1 MSLDVVDAEAEVMNA
16 ALRIAFEEFGDRGI
30 RPRRFDQL
38 DPGGAE
44 LDIGKP
50 HALLGVFHARSDR
63 ESVFLVELP
72 GGRLDVRH
80 DDGDVV
86 QTGDHDVTL
95 AAGGAVLR

>member
-1 MSLDVVDAEAEVMNA
+1 MNA
-16 ALRIAFEEFGDRGI
+16 AVRIAFEEFGDRGI

-63 ESVFLVELP
+63 KSVFLVELP
-72 GGRLDVRH
+72 GGGRDVRH

-95 AAGGAVLR
+95 AAGRAVLR